1 MFVSPL
7 YQKYT
12 LNFIIVADW
21 KEKSRENGYITFEV
35 IKMKNKKNKSHVHKD
50 TVDLTDDYQI
60 RQNSNYNK
68 HNKSAPN
75 NNLFWEERSNP
86 LSSKGN

>member
-1 MFVSPL
+1 
-7 YQKYT
+7 
-12 LNFIIVADW
+12 
-21 KEKSRENGYITFEV
+21 
-35 IKMKNKKNKSHVHKD
+35 MKNKKNKSSIPKD
-50 TVDLTDDYQI
+50 TVDFTDDYQI
-60 RQNSNYNK
+60 RQNSDYNK